1 MNATRTTL
9 SNAPGRRRH
18 WLAAPLLGLAL
29 LASQAAEAQIAF
41 RSAASSS
48 AMPPQFRAAASASVP
63 SNVIPGTATVATG
76 AAVNSVT
83 FSHTVPSGSDRL
95 LVVGVS
101 FDNDGLE
108 TVTGIT
114 YGGLALTKA
123 GSVNNSDD
131 ARAEIWYRVA
141 PTVGTANVV
150 VSLSGTLFS
159 NRGIVVGA
167 LNLTGVHQT
176 TPVGTFQST
185 TGGLNSASL
194 NVTSSVAGDLVVAVY
209 AAEQD
214 SNSGACAQGAGQ
226 TEHWDARGGSG
237 STTALGC
244 GMTANGGA
252 TVDISVTTTTTD
264 VWALGAVPIKPV
276 STAPPT
282 GSITLPVPTGTV
294 QDDVMIASIAVR
306 PSSTSITAPSGW
318 TLVRRINNGNSVSN
332 SLAVY
337 RRVAG
342 SSEPGSYT
350 WTLSGDDFSAGGMQ
364 SFYNI
369 DTSNPVD
376 VENGQTTASGTAHAT
391 PSVTTTVENAML
403 VTSHTYSSNRTWSPP
418 SGMTEAFDFALGTD
432 PATGQAIEGNY
443 VRQSAAGS
451 TGTKTA
457 TAAGDSDVG
466 NAHILA
472 LRPLTPGLTIPKPT
486 GTVAGDFMVAAIG
499 VQDDSVTITPPS
511 GWTLVRRMD
520 QASGTDNSLAVY
532 TKAAGASEPASYT
545 WAVSG
550 TNYAHAVGG
559 IQSFSGVDTTN
570 GPVNVEDGQSTSS
583 STSHS
588 TPDITPTVANTML
601 VTAHTFASSR
611 TWTPPSGMTQAYDTA
626 SLPVSNSAG
635 QSIIGSY
642 APHIFLA
649 TGVKTATASGNSDT
663 GNAHIL
669 ALRPL
674 PATGVAGG
682 FNAYDT
688 TTSPS
693 TAATGYIRTKVAG
706 TSVSLAIV
714 ALNLPRTAVETSFTG
729 TVRVELLDASNNT
742 GALDVYGCRSTWTVL
757 QTLSP
762 DPTFVAGDLGRKTL
776 TGAYS
781 NTYPDLRVRI
791 SYPTVSPTRIGCSND
806 NFALRP
812 NAFASYSVTDGDWE
826 TAGTAR
832 TLNNTS
838 IPGSVLH
845 KAGRPFTVQA
855 TAVDGAGTPATTTN
869 YTGTPT
875 ATLSDC
881 GGSSACP
888 SSQGTVTLGSSFVS
902 GVLTAN
908 AATYNEVGSFNMQL
922 RDTTFANVDSGDG
935 STADCSGRYICSS
948 TISVGRFVPDNFA
961 ISLNTPAFGTACGTF
976 TYLGQKF
983 NYTTAPVI
991 TVTARNFAGGTTANY
1006 AGALW
1011 QITTASLTGKSYTW
1025 ANGTLD
1031 TSGITGTD
1039 PVILSVGAGVGT
1051 LTFGSG
1057 TGLFFTRATPVA
1069 PFDADI
1075 SLAINVIDL
1084 DLVASATNPAQFGA
1098 PTAGNGI
1105 AFSSGKPMRFGRLV
1119 IRNANGSQLLPLPVQ
1134 VEAQYWSGAPTNA
1147 FITNTLDNC
1156 TLIASAN
1163 DAMGNYT
1170 GNLSGSPTCETAI
1183 SGGGPLSM
1191 GRRTLLLAAPGG
1203 DNTGS
1208 VNLTINLGAAASG
1221 STCTTQ
1227 GGAPGSATTAN
1238 FPHLQGNWTG
1248 VNYDQN
1254 PTARATFGVSR
1265 GAEEV
1270 IFVRENF

>member
-1 MNATRTTL
+1 MNATPTTL
-9 SNAPGRRRH
+9 SDALGRRRR

-41 RSAASSS
+41 RNAASSS
-48 AMPPQFRAAASASVP
+48 AMPPQFRAAASASIP

-76 AAVNSVT
+76 AAVGSVT
-83 FSHTVPSGSDRL
+83 FSHVTPSGTDRL

-114 YGGLALTKA
+114 YGGVALTKA
-123 GSVNNSDD
+123 GSVANVDD
-131 ARAEIWYRVA
+131 ARVEIWYRVA
-141 PTVGTANVV
+141 PAVGTANVV
-150 VSLSGTLFS
+150 VTLSATLLS
-159 NRGIVVGA
+159 SRGIVVGA
-167 LNLTGVHQT
+167 LPLTGVHQT

-185 TGGLNSASL
+185 TGGLDSASL

-209 AAEQD
+209 ASEQN
-214 SNSGACAQGAGQ
+214 SNAGACVQGSGQ

-244 GMTANGGA
+244 GMTETGGG
-252 TVDISVTTTTTD
+252 TVTISLTTTDTD
-264 VWALGAVPIKPV
+264 VWALGAVPVKPA
-276 STAPPT
+276 STALPT
-282 GSITLPVPTGTV
+282 GSIAIPVPTGTV
-294 QDDVMIASIAVR
+294 QNDVMIASIGVR
-306 PSSTSITAPSGW
+306 PSTSGITAPSGW
-318 TLVRRINNGNSVSN
+318 TLVRRIDNASTVSN
-332 SLAVY
+332 SLAIY

-342 SSEPGSYT
+342 ASEPGSYT
-350 WTLSGDDFSAGGMQ
+350 WTLSGDAFSAGGIQ
-364 SFYNI
+364 SFENI
-369 DTSNPVD
+369 DTANPID

-391 PSVTTTVENAML
+391 PSVTTTVANAML
-403 VTSHTYSSNRTWSPP
+403 VTSHTYSSNRTWTPP

-432 PATGQAIEGNY
+432 PSTGQAIEGNY

-457 TAAGDSDVG
+457 TAAGDADVG

-499 VQDDSVTITPPS
+499 IQDDAATITPPS
-511 GWTLVRRMD
+511 GWTLVRRID
-520 QASGTDNSLAVY
+520 QATGTDNSLAVY

-545 WAVSG
+545 WGVSG
-550 TNYAHAVGG
+550 STYSHAVGG
-559 IQSFSGVDTTN
+559 IQSFSGVDTAAAVNLEN
-570 GPVNVEDGQSTSS
+570 GQATAS
-583 STSHS
+583 STSHA

-611 TWTPPSGMTQAYDTA
+611 TWTPPTGMTEAYDQA

-635 QSIIGSY
+635 QSIEGSY
-642 APHIFLA
+642 APHVFLA
-649 TGVKTATASGNSDT
+649 TGTKTATASGNADT
-663 GNAHIL
+663 GATHIL

-688 TTSPS
+688 G
-693 TAATGYIRTKVAG
+693 TAAGATSGFVKTKIAGSTVSVAII
-706 TSVSLAIV
+706 S
-714 ALNLPRTAVETSFTG
+714 LNLPRTAIETTFTG
-729 TVRVELLDASNNT
+729 TVRVEVLDASNNT
-742 GALDVYGCRSTWTVL
+742 GALDAYGCRSTWTVL

-762 DPTFVAGDLGRKTL
+762 DPAFIAGDNGRKTVSF
-776 TGAYS
+776 TQADSY
-781 NTYPDLRVRI
+781 TDMRLRV

-812 NAFASYSVTDGDWE
+812 DALASYSVTDTDWQ
-826 TAGTAR
+826 TAGTTR
-832 TLNNTS
+832 TLGNTAL
-838 IPGSVLH
+838 PGGVTH

-855 TAVDGAGTPATTTN
+855 TAVNGAGTPATTTN
-869 YTGTPT
+869 YTGAPTPT
-875 ATLSDC
+875 LTDC
-881 GGSSACP
+881 GASSACP
-888 SSQGTVTLGSSFVS
+888 STFGTVTLGSSFVL
-902 GVLTAN
+902 GVLTATT
-908 AATYNEVGSFNMQL
+908 ASYSEVGSFNMQL
-922 RDTTFANVDSGDG
+922 RDTTFSNVDAADG
-935 STADCSGRYICSS
+935 SPADCTASGRYVCSS
-948 TISVGRFVPDNFA
+948 TLAVGRFVPDNFA
-961 ISLNTPAFGTACGTF
+961 VALNTPSFGTACGSF
-976 TYLGQKF
+976 TYVGQKF
-983 NYTTAPVI
+983 NYAAAPVI
-991 TVTARNFAGGTTANY
+991 TVTARNFAGGTTVNY

-1011 QITTASLTGKSYTW
+1011 QITTASLTGKSYT
-1025 ANGTLD
+1025 AASGTLD

-1039 PVILSVGAGVGT
+1039 PVIASVGSGVGT

-1057 TGLFFTRATPVA
+1057 TGLFFTRSTPVA

-1119 IRNANGSQLLPLPVQ
+1119 IRNANGSQLLPLPVR

-1156 TLIASAN
+1156 TSIASAN

-1183 SGGGPLSM
+1183 SGGGALGM
-1191 GRRTLLLAAPGG
+1191 GRRTLLLAAPGSG
-1203 DNTGS
+1203 NTGS
-1208 VNLTINLGAAASG
+1208 VNVTVNLGAAASG

-1227 GGAPGSATTAN
+1227 GSAPGSATTAN